1 MARDPFV
8 TEAKAKRIINAL
20 HATGINIASVTVT
33 ADGVTFHTSANT
45 ERSADSK
52 QPHLPEDWGVWHLDV
67 GRMTQNLRA
76 IPDIETGQIDRHLDA
91 MKIEFKGLLRER
103 RPSGNIRY
111 RVRVEGDPIKKIT
124 LSVDPSSPEFVDHYK
139 AARRGFKVEQD
150 KPPEDMFAAGSISWL
165 ATKHLT
171 WLEQEVE
178 RGIQSPKTLKKRR
191 MMLGKLTDLAGDKS
205 FNVPATSLVKF
216 RDRFS
221 ATPIMADDMIAAI
234 RVMFDWGLQRGYCQ
248 HNPAKGIPNIGKRG
262 TGAKPWTL
270 EDINAF
276 KAHHKPGSM
285 AHLCLTLLTFT
296 ACRIGDARLLG
307 RHNEVMKN
315 GVAYIE
321 WQPEKKN
328 AAFVSIP
335 MAPQLRQ
342 AIAETKFAG
351 ATYMINPRGKPF
363 ASADAMS
370 PRFSKWCR
378 EAGLE
383 GKTAHGVR
391 KAVGYLL
398 AEAGRTQYQIMAV
411 HGHTESRTS
420 EVYTKGVERPELA
433 RQAIEALAE
442 MEW

>member
-1 MARDPFV
+1 MS
-8 TEAKAKRIINAL
+8 EAKL
-20 HATGINIASVTVT
+20 
-33 ADGVTFHTSANT
+33 
-45 ERSADSK
+45 
-52 QPHLPEDWGVWHLDV
+52 
-67 GRMTQNLRA
+67 
-76 IPDIETGQIDRHLDA
+76 
-91 MKIEFKGLLRER
+91 KGLLRER
-103 RPSGNIRY
+103 LPSGSVRY
-111 RVRVEGDPIKKIT
+111 RVRVEGDPSKKMT
-124 LSVDPSSPEFVDHYK
+124 LSVDPSSPVFMDHYK
-139 AARRGFKVEQD
+139 AARRGFKIEPEQ
-150 KPPEDMFAAGSISWL
+150 PPEDMFATGSLSWL

-178 RGIQSPKTLKKRR
+178 RGVQSPKTLKKRR
-191 MMLGKLTDLAGDKS
+191 MLLGKFTDLAGDKS

-248 HNPAKGIPNIGKRG
+248 HNPAKHIPNIGKRG
-262 TGAKPWTL
+262 TGAKPWTP
-270 EDINAF
+270 EDFETF

-285 AHLCLTLLTFT
+285 AHLCLTLITFT

-307 RHNEVMKN
+307 RHNEVEK
-315 GVAYIE
+315 GGLSYIE

-342 AIAETKFAG
+342 AIAKTKLAG
-351 ATYMINPRGKPF
+351 STYMINPRGKPF

-370 PRFSKWCR
+370 QSFSKWCR

-391 KAVGYLL
+391 KAVGYML
-398 AEAGRTQYQIMAV
+398 AEAGCTQYQIMAV

-420 EVYTKGVERPELA
+420 EIYTRAASRRRLA
-433 RQAIEALAE
+433 TEAAAKMHWSPLS
-442 MEW
+442 